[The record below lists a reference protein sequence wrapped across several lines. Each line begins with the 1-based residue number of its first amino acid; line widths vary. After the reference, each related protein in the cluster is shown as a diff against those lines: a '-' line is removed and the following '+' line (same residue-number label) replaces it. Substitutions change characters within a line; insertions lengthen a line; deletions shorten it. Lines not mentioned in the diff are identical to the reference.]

1 MAIGRPRGFDTQA
14 ALDRAL
20 EVFWRRGYEG
30 ASLAELTQAMGINR
44 PSLYAAFGD
53 KEALFRRALDR
64 YAEGPAAFARAALE
78 EPTARAVVERLLLS
92 APEALTDSR
101 FPAGCLAVQGALAC
115 SDAASGIR
123 DELTLRRQANEAA
136 LRERLERAQAEG
148 DLPGDADPELLA
160 RFIAT
165 VFQGM
170 AVQAAGGA
178 RREDLTDV
186 AHMALRAWPDG
197 QERAEAE
204 PGASASWG
212 VLE

>member
-1 MAIGRPRGFDTQA
+1 MAIGRPRGFDIQA
-14 ALDRAL
+14 ALDQAL
-20 EVFWRRGYEG
+20 EVFWRRGYDG

-78 EPTARAVVERLLLS
+78 EPTARAVVEHLLLS
-92 APEALTDSR
+92 APEALTDPR

-123 DELTLRRQANEAA
+123 DELAARRQANEAA
-136 LRERLERAQAEG
+136 LRERLERAQAQG
-148 DLPGDADPELLA
+148 DLPGGADPARLA
-160 RFIAT
+160 RFVAT

-178 RREDLTDV
+178 SREELADV
-186 AHMALRAWPDG
+186 ARMALTAWPD
-197 QERAEAE
+197 E
-204 PGASASWG
+204 PGTSSPDPAPSS
-212 VLE
+212 